1 MTTDALFR
9 EKVPALMAR
18 LMADFDLTA
27 EDAAAVFGNA
37 GHESAGFRI
46 LQEIKPTVVGSRGG
60 YGLFQWTGPRRRN
73 FESYCARNRLKPSD
87 LDANYAFLFV
97 ELTGSEAAAI
107 PALRKASTLRDKVIA
122 FEQAFERAGV
132 KHYDSRVIWAQ
143 KALAAYRAS
152 ETRPEGLPSAPPLA
166 PAATE
171 NAPAIPAA
179 PAGSGWL
186 SSILSALRWR

>member
-1 MTTDALFR
+1 MTADALFR
-9 EKVPALMAR
+9 EKVPGLMAR
-18 LMADFDLTA
+18 LMADFDLSV

-73 FESYCARNRLKPSD
+73 FESYCARNRLKPAD

-97 ELTGSEAAAI
+97 ELTGPEAAAI
-107 PALRKASTLRDKVIA
+107 PALRKASTVREKVIA

-132 KHYDSRVIWAQ
+132 KHYDSRVVWAQ
-143 KALAAYRAS
+143 KALASYRAS
-152 ETRPEGLPSAPPLA
+152 QTRTDVLPSAPPLA
-166 PAATE
+166 PDIPK
-171 NAPAIPAA
+171 APPASPPAA
-179 PAGSGWL
+179 SGGWL
-186 SSILSALRWR
+186 SSILSALKWR